1 MQLQTRALSEI
12 AWKLFLVRRFT
23 CSDMRIVTLLSDFG
37 NRDQY
42 VSEMKGSILSLC
54 PSTTLVDI
62 SHEIDKFNIRMGAFV
77 LATASAYFPTDTIHV
92 AVVDPGVGGQRRG
105 LLIESQRALYIGP
118 DNGILLPAALR
129 DGIKEIHSIENQQFM
144 RDPVSSTFHGRDVFA
159 YAAGKIACGA
169 EASEIGPRVS
179 DPITVTLV
187 GAESSP
193 YEISC
198 EVLAIDSFG
207 NIATTATEK
216 DLEAAGLRVGKGL
229 LMRTKGRKFH
239 LTVGRTYSDTAEGKP
254 ILLVGS
260 YGLLELAINKANA
273 AKRFRLS
280 IGDRI
285 IFRGWLDCR

>member
-1 MQLQTRALSEI
+1 
-12 AWKLFLVRRFT
+12 
-23 CSDMRIVTLLSDFG
+23 MRIVTLLSDFG

-54 PSTTLVDI
+54 PSTTLIDI
-62 SHEIDKFNIRMGAFV
+62 SHEIEKFNIRMGAFV
-77 LATASAYFPTDTIHV
+77 LATASAYFPPDTIHV

-105 LLIESQRALYIGP
+105 LLVETQRAIYIGP

-129 DGIKEIHSIENQQFM
+129 DGIREVYSIENRQFM
-144 RDPVSSTFHGRDVFA
+144 RGPVSSTFHGRDVFA

-169 EASEIGPRVS
+169 EASEIGPKVT
-179 DPITVTLV
+179 DPITVSLV
-187 GAESSP
+187 GAESSQQK
-193 YEISC
+193 ISC
-198 EVLAIDSFG
+198 EVLAVDSFG
-207 NIATTATEK
+207 NIATTASEK
-216 DLEAAGLRVGKGL
+216 DLEAVGAKVGEELVMLTKRRTFHLSVGK
-229 LMRTKGRKFH
+229 
-239 LTVGRTYSDTAEGKP
+239 TYSDTAEGKP

-285 IFRGWLDCR
+285 TFRRRLGYR

>member
-1 MQLQTRALSEI
+1 
-12 AWKLFLVRRFT
+12 
-23 CSDMRIVTLLSDFG
+23 MRIVTLLSDFG

-54 PSTTLVDI
+54 PSATLVDI

-77 LATASAYFPTDTIHV
+77 LATASAYFPSETIHV

-105 LLIESQRALYIGP
+105 LLVETERAMYIGP
-118 DNGILLPAALR
+118 DNGILIPAALR
-129 DGIKEIHSIENQQFM
+129 DGIREIHSIENKQFM
-144 RDPVSSTFHGRDVFA
+144 RGPVSSTFHGRDVFA

-169 EASEIGPRVS
+169 EASDIGPKVS

-187 GAESSP
+187 SAESSQH
-193 YEISC
+193 EISC
-198 EVLAIDSFG
+198 EVLAVDSFG
-207 NIATTATEK
+207 NIATSASEK
-216 DLEAAGLRVGKGL
+216 DLESATIKVGEKL
-229 LMRTKGRKFH
+229 VMRTKRRGFQ
-239 LTVGRTYSDTAEGKP
+239 LSVGRTYSDTAEGKP

-273 AKRFRLS
+273 AKKYHLS

-285 IFRGWLDCR
+285 TFRHRLGYR